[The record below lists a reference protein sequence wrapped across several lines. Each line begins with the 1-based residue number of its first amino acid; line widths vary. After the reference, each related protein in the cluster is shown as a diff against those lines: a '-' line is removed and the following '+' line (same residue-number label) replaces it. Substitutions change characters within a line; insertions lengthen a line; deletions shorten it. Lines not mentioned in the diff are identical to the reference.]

1 MPRFFVESDNIKD
14 DVITLYGDDAGHISR
29 VLRSEK
35 GEVLTV
41 CDGTGMDYEAE
52 ITDISEK
59 EIKLKILSS
68 TFTVSEPSV
77 KITLYQS
84 LPKGDKMELIIQ
96 KCVELG
102 VSKIVPVNSERC
114 IVKLD
119 HKKEKKKLER
129 WRKIS
134 ESAAKQSGRG
144 IVPEIGEVMSFSNAV
159 KEAENADK
167 AAIFYELE
175 EERGLKKFLDEGVEN
190 PKTMAVFVG
199 PEGGFAVEE
208 TELAKNA
215 GFDCLTLGK
224 RILRTETAG
233 MCAVANILFY
243 LDM

>member
-1 MPRFFVESDNIKD
+1 MPRFFVEPENIKD
-14 DVITLYGDDAGHISR
+14 NIITLYGDDAGHISR

-35 GEVLTV
+35 GEILTV
-41 CDGTGMDYEAE
+41 CDGTGMDYQAE
-52 ITDISEK
+52 ITDISDK
-59 EIKLKILSS
+59 EIKLEIKES

-77 KITLYQS
+77 KITLYQG

-102 VSKIVPVNSERC
+102 VSKIVPVNNERC

-119 HKKEKKKLER
+119 SKKAHKKTER
-129 WRKIS
+129 WQKIS

-144 IVPEIGEVMSFSNAV
+144 IIPEIGEVISFKNAV
-159 KEAENADK
+159 QEAAKDDK

-175 EERGLKKFLDEGVEN
+175 EEGGLKAFLERDRDN
-190 PKTMAVFVG
+190 CKTISIFVG
-199 PEGGFAVEE
+199 PEGGFSVEE
-208 TELAKNA
+208 VQTALDA
-215 GFDCLTLGK
+215 GFSSLTLGK

-233 MCAVANILFY
+233 LCAVANILFY